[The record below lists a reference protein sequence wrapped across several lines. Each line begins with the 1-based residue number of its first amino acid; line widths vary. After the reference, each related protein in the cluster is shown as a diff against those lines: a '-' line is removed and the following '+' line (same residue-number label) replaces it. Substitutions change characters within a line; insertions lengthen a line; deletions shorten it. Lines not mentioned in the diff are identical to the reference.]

1 MRKFLSKFPPKKLPN
16 LHLELEEER
25 MRFVQ
30 ARKDANK
37 KYTEISANN
46 NKPGNNAPLKFVVFE
61 GNNSNIMRKVMQSR
75 LACNMPENMAPGSPS
90 RVARGGDQTTT
101 ASEGENKTAVV
112 TYQGEGKT

>member
-16 LHLELEEER
+16 LHAELEEER

-46 NKPGNNAPLKFVVFE
+46 NKPGKFGPLKFCVFE
-61 GNNSNIMRKVMQSR
+61 GNNSNIVRKVMQSR
-75 LACNMPENMAPGSPS
+75 LACNMPESMQPGSPTKG
-90 RVARGGDQTTT
+90 RG
-101 ASEGENKTAVV
+101 E
-112 TYQGEGKT
+112 